1 MEPAIA
7 HTIARQ
13 HHVGQRSRFGD
24 LVIEHVERVASAVPP
39 DARAVALLHDLFEL
53 CPTGRRALRGTG
65 LTRTELGALE
75 LLTHDQGEPYEVYV
89 RRIAEASG
97 PAGRLARIVKLA
109 DLEDH
114 LAHGSIPSHA
124 PAYAWAREQLLTARD
139 RAAHAAPGAPSRA
152 RPSSAQRTG
161 LASKSPRS

>member
-7 HTIARQ
+7 HTIASRN
-13 HHVGQRSRFGD
+13 HVGQRTRFGD

-53 CPTGRRALRGTG
+53 CPTGRWALRGTG

-89 RRIAEASG
+89 RRIAEAPG

-152 RPSSAQRTG
+152 RPSSARRTS